1 MEFRILGPLEVLDEG
16 RAVALGGSKQRA
28 LLALLLVHA
37 NETLTTDRLI
47 DELWGDRPPASAAK
61 NVQMQVSRLRKA
73 LAAAAAGGL
82 VVTRER
88 GYELELDPEWL
99 DSHRFERLRDE
110 GRSELAAGH
119 PERAVAALEA
129 ALAMWRGA
137 PLGDLAYEPFAQRE
151 IARLEDLRVGAFEQ
165 LIEARLALG
174 SHAEVISQLE
184 SLIAEHPYRERL
196 RAQLMLALYRCDRQ
210 ADALQAYQDARLALV
225 EEMGIEPGERLREL
239 ERAILAQDPALAAPV
254 GRDDEDAGPRGPAP
268 AELPTGVVTFLLTDI
283 EGSSGLWEADPEGM
297 DSALE
302 LHDELIAR
310 SVDAHAGRLL
320 KTKGEGDATVTAFRR
335 SSDAVAA
342 AVGIQEALGA
352 ASWPGGLELRV
363 RIALHTGEAH
373 ERAGDYFGPALNR
386 AARLRSLARGGATV
400 VSQATAEI
408 VRDRLPREVE
418 LIDLGRH
425 ELRGLS
431 RPENVFELRPVAAQA
446 ATAPRA
452 MAVAPA
458 APQAAVEITR
468 GAFVGRERE
477 LAELLGGL
485 DDAFAGRGRLFLL
498 GGAPGIGKSRLA
510 EELVAQATA
519 RGARVLIGRCWEAGG
534 APAFWPWVQSLRAY
548 VREAAP
554 DALRAQL
561 GAGAADLA
569 QIMPE
574 LRERFPD
581 LPEPASLESEAARF
595 RLFDASAEFLRRASA
610 SRPIGLVLDDLHAAD
625 APSLLLLRFLARQ
638 LGSSRLL
645 LLGAYRDV
653 DPIPGQPL
661 TEMLAEVAR
670 EPVTRRLP
678 LGGLSE
684 RDVAQYVE
692 LTASEIASSE
702 LAAGLHAETEGN
714 PLFVGEI
721 VRLLAVE
728 GASAES
734 TAEVRLAI
742 PQSVRDVIARRLSH
756 LSEECHRVLVLASV
770 IGREFAVDALARVGG
785 VPDGELLDVLDEAM
799 AARVVSELPARTARL
814 RFAHVLIRDTLY
826 EGLTSARR
834 VRLHRL
840 VVDALEA
847 LYGDD
852 PGPHLAELAYH
863 SLAGRELDKGV
874 RYARRAGDRA
884 LALLAYE
891 ESARLYRMALDAL
904 DRADRRDENA
914 RCELLL
920 SLGEAEARAGNSP
933 AAKGAFLDAARTARH
948 LRLPRE
954 LARAAAGYGGRIVW
968 ARAGDDTPLVPLLE
982 EGLDA
987 LGEEDVELRARL
999 LARLAGA
1006 LRDEPDGDRRD
1017 RLSGEAVKLARRAGD
1032 PAALAYAL
1040 DGRAAAIISP
1050 ATVAERLALGSELR
1064 EVAER
1069 IGDTERTVQA
1079 HSHRIMAQL
1088 QAGEVSEAEIDLDAA
1103 GRIAQELRMPAQLWQ
1118 VCGIQ
1123 AMLALAAG
1131 RLTDADELVPRAL
1144 ALGERAQ
1151 PTAVI
1156 PVYVLQHYTLSD
1168 FRGGI
1173 EKVEPAIRDLAGEY
1187 PARRVFRCALAYL
1200 HARLARL
1207 PEAKQT
1213 LDELAGDDFSA
1224 LPFDQ
1229 EWLFGMSLLAETAAL
1244 LGDTDSAAILYRLL
1258 NPWAALNAVDQAEG
1272 IRGSVARYLG
1282 LLATTTQRWD
1292 EAELHFEDALAMN
1305 ARMGA
1310 RPWLAHTAN
1319 DYARMLHARNSRGDR
1334 ERAQALLDSAL
1345 ETYREL
1351 GMDNYAAAAT
1361 ALAEEIGTPRNP
1373 FHG

>member
-1 MEFRILGPLEVLDEG
+1 MDFRILGPLEVLNEG
-16 RAVALGGSKQRA
+16 HAVALGGSKQRS
-28 LLALLLVHA
+28 LLALFLVHA

-47 DELWGDRPPASAAK
+47 DELWGDRPPATAVK

-73 LAAAAAGGL
+73 LAAGAGREL
-82 VVTRER
+82 VMTRER
-88 GYELELDPEWL
+88 GYELELDPERL
-99 DSHRFERLRDE
+99 DSNRFKRLLDE
-110 GRSELAAGH
+110 GRRELAGGH
-119 PERAVAALEA
+119 PKRAAAALEA

-137 PLGDLAYEPFAQRE
+137 PLADLAYEPYAQRE

-165 LIEARLALG
+165 LIEAKLALG
-174 SHAEVISQLE
+174 GHAEVVSQLE

-210 ADALQAYQDARLALV
+210 ADALQAYQDARRQLV
-225 EEMGIEPGERLREL
+225 EELGIEPGERLREL
-239 ERAILAQDPALAAPV
+239 ERAILAQDPALAAPL
-254 GRDDEDAGPRGPAP
+254 RPDE
-268 AELPTGVVTFLLTDI
+268 
-283 EGSSGLWEADPEGM
+283 
-297 DSALE
+297 
-302 LHDELIAR
+302 
-310 SVDAHAGRLL
+310 VDAAAPGH
-320 KTKGEGDATVTAFRR
+320 V
-335 SSDAVAA
+335 AVEPA
-342 AVGIQEALGA
+342 
-352 ASWPGGLELRV
+352 GLE
-363 RIALHTGEAH
+363 AAGEI
-373 ERAGDYFGPALNR
+373 P
-386 AARLRSLARGGATV
+386 GA
-400 VSQATAEI
+400 
-408 VRDRLPREVE
+408 
-418 LIDLGRH
+418 
-425 ELRGLS
+425 
-431 RPENVFELRPVAAQA
+431 
-446 ATAPRA
+446 
-452 MAVAPA
+452 
-458 APQAAVEITR
+458 
-468 GAFVGRERE
+468 AFVGRERE
-477 LAELLGGL
+477 LAALSGGL

-498 GGAPGIGKSRLA
+498 AGEPGIGKSRLA
-510 EELVAQATA
+510 EELVAHATA

-534 APAFWPWVQSLRAY
+534 APAYWPWVQSLRAY
-548 VREAAP
+548 VREAER
-554 DALRAQL
+554 DTLRAQL

-581 LPEPASLESEAARF
+581 LPAPAALESEAARF
-595 RLFDASAEFLRRASA
+595 RLFDAAAEFLRRASA
-610 SRPIGLVLDDLHAAD
+610 SRPIVLVLDDLHAAD
-625 APSLLLLRFLARQ
+625 APSLLLLRFLARE

-645 LLGAYRDV
+645 LVGAYRDV

-670 EPVTRRLP
+670 EPATARLP

-702 LAAGLHAETEGN
+702 LVAGLYTETEGN

-742 PQSVRDVIARRLSH
+742 PQSVRDVIARRLRH

-785 VPDGELLDVLDEAM
+785 VPEGELLDVLDEAM

-840 VVDALEA
+840 VVDELEP
-847 LYGDD
+847 LYGDE

-863 SLAGRELDKGV
+863 SLAGSELDKGV

-904 DRADRRDENA
+904 DRPDGRDEKA

-920 SLGEAEARAGNSP
+920 SLGQAEARAGNSP

-954 LARAAAGYGGRIVW
+954 LARAAAGYGGPIVW
-968 ARAGDDTPLVPLLE
+968 ARAGDDTRLVPLLE

-987 LGEEDVELRARL
+987 LGDEDVELRARL

-1017 RLSGEAVKLARRAGD
+1017 RLSGEAVELARRSGN

-1050 ATVAERLALGSELR
+1050 ATVAERLAVGSELR

-1088 QAGEVSEAEIDLDAA
+1088 QAGEVSEAEIDLAA
-1103 GRIAQELRMPAQLWQ
+1103 ADRIAQELRMPAQLWQ

-1156 PVYVLQHYTLSD
+1156 PVYVLQRYTLSD

-1258 NPWAALNAVDQAEG
+1258 HPWAALNAVDQAEG

-1292 EAELHFEDALAMN
+1292 EAEVHFEDALAMN

-1334 ERAQALLDSAL
+1334 ERAQALLGGAL
-1345 ETYREL
+1345 ETYDEL
-1351 GMDNYAAAAT
+1351 GMDKYAAAAT

-1373 FHG
+1373 